1 MAAVSPAR
9 SRGPTSRARAGGGR
23 WQLLPQA
30 PERHRDDR
38 ELLFEAV
45 LDFHSDLENFYYL
58 FTRRVFENGELLRE
72 KSWDETIPREFH

>member
-1 MAAVSPAR
+1 MRTEYSTTFLVD
-9 SRGPTSRARAGGGR
+9 G
-23 WQLLPQA
+23 
-30 PERHRDDR
+30 R

-58 FTRRVFENGELLRE
+58 FTRRIFENGELLRE